1 METGIVGLN
10 EVCNILGIGKTKAY
24 QMIRQKD
31 IPAGRIGKRIIV
43 RTSDLE
49 EFIAKA
55 MDKGE

>member
-10 EVCNILGIGKTKAY
+10 EVCSILGIGKTKAY